1 MKINNRKKINYSA
14 LGMFCFLVLI
24 GSLFFTNAINKEWI
38 MAIFFLSLFISILF
52 LQINYIEFKSTE
64 NNIIIKRKLFLFKR
78 KNRILVKIPKEH
90 LKSYHIKEKCFSY
103 ELIMLIKNR
112 KGMEEPVKIQFFGFS
127 WKMMIRMI
135 KSLENAKRS
144 SQYAGE
150 F

>member
-1 MKINNRKKINYSA
+1 LGLICSFFFYNSINE
-14 LGMFCFLVLI
+14 
-24 GSLFFTNAINKEWI
+24 EWI
-38 MAIFFLSLFISILF
+38 MVIFFLSLFIFILF

-64 NNIIIKRKLFLFKR
+64 NNIIIKRKLSLFKR

-90 LKSYHIKEKCFSY
+90 LKSYHIKEKYLSY
-103 ELIMLIKNR
+103 ELILLIKNE

-135 KSLENAKRS
+135 KSLENAKRA